1 MYFQLPRYFCAV
13 CALWFKRFF
22 LALIKIL
29 IFSLIP
35 AYFKSVGNP
44 HLEAAE
50 ETIQA
55 LQSDRDQD
63 VSFFATI
70 KLRQNNMDGSPT
82 EKQN

>member
-1 MYFQLPRYFCAV
+1 LSFS
-13 CALWFKRFF
+13 FF
-22 LALIKIL
+22 IL
-29 IFSLIP
+29 

-50 ETIQA
+50 ETILA

-70 KLRQNNMDGSPT
+70 KLKQSNMDNTAIG
-82 EKQN
+82 KQN

>member
-1 MYFQLPRYFCAV
+1 MN
-13 CALWFKRFF
+13 
-22 LALIKIL
+22 LIKIVF
-29 IFSLIP
+29 FSLLIP

-50 ETIQA
+50 ETILA

-70 KLRQNNMDGSPT
+70 KLRQDNMDNIT
-82 EKQN
+82 IEKQN

>member
-1 MYFQLPRYFCAV
+1 MPCSFKKKKFNFFFW
-13 CALWFKRFF
+13 LWLKLSFSH
-22 LALIKIL
+22 LIL
-29 IFSLIP
+29 

-50 ETIQA
+50 ETILA

-63 VSFFATI
+63 VAFFATI
-70 KLRQNNMDGSPT
+70 KLKQNNMDNTPI